1 MPQATHFA
9 VDFEQTKMIKVL
21 SWNIR
26 QGGGSRIAPILKVM
40 ETEQPDILTFSEY
53 RNNDSGIK
61 IRTGL
66 LKMGYRYQAVSN
78 ADNNVNTAFIAA
90 KFPFNSVL
98 FPKADP
104 IYAHSIIRADFDAF
118 NLYGMYL
125 PHKKKHQ
132 LFDFLINEELTN
144 PKPSILAGDFNTGH
158 NYIDQEGNSFW
169 YTDKLKKIE
178 SMDYVDA
185 FRLKNDAVKE
195 YSWYSH
201 QGNGYRYDHIYVHND
216 LIPIISDCYYLHE
229 CREKSLSDHSPMI
242 LHIG

>member
-1 MPQATHFA
+1 
-9 VDFEQTKMIKVL
+9 MIKIL

-26 QGGGSRIAPILKVM
+26 QGGGSRIASILKVI
-40 ETEQPDILTFSEY
+40 EIEQPNILTFSEY
-53 RNNDSGIK
+53 RNNESGTK

-66 LKMGYRYQAVSN
+66 LKMGFRYQAVSDALKN
-78 ADNNVNTAFIAA
+78 DNTAFIAA

-98 FPKADP
+98 FPKSDP
-104 IYAHSIIRADFDAF
+104 NFSHNIIRADFEAF

-132 LFDFLINEELTN
+132 LFDFLINEQLSI

-158 NYIDQEGNSFW
+158 NHIDQEGNSFW

-178 SMDYVDA
+178 TMDYSDA
-185 FRLKNDAVKE
+185 FREKNGAVKE

-201 QGNGYRYDHIYVHND
+201 QGNGYRYDHIYVHHD
-216 LIPIISDCYYLHE
+216 LLSIVSDCYYLHQY
-229 CREKSLSDHSPMI
+229 REENLSDHSPMI
-242 LHIG
+242 LHVG